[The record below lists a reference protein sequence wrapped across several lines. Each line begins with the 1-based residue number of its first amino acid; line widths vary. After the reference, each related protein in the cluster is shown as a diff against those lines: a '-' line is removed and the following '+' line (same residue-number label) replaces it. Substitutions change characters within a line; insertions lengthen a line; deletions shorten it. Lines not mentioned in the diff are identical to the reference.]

1 MYGQYSYNSHIRKLV
16 ALFGDMFNN
25 ISTARQDTSGNL
37 TNQKR
42 VPLAYAPRESFL
54 ARLEE
59 NPDLTDDRVAISLPR
74 MSFEI
79 TGTLT
84 YDALRQLPKNNVCRV
99 TDSNGSPTKIYA
111 PAPYI
116 IPFELNVYSKNQDEA
131 LQIVEQII
139 PYFKPSIRR
148 TYYPIDGETFTDE
161 VIFRLVSVTKEDTY
175 ANDFTNNR
183 KIIYTIMFDARINI
197 FARVDTDASVIL
209 NSIVNFTTDATKD
222 TNDLTITQ
230 SVNPQSATVPTDTHT
245 IDITYNYG
253 FE

>member
-1 MYGQYSYNSHIRKLV
+1 MYGQYSYNSILRKTV

-25 ISTARQDTSGNL
+25 ISVARKDSNGDL

-79 TGTLT
+79 SGALT
-84 YDALRQLPKNNVCRV
+84 YDSQRQLPKNNVCRV
-99 TDSNGSPTKIYA
+99 TNANGDPTAVYS
-111 PAPYI
+111 PAPYT

-131 LQIVEQII
+131 LQIVEQIL

-148 TYYPIDGETFTDE
+148 SYYPIDGETFTDE
-161 VIFRLVSVTKEDTY
+161 VIFRLISVSKEDTY

-183 KIIYTIMFDARINI
+183 KIIYTLLFDARINI
-197 FARVDTDASVIL
+197 FGRIDTDRSVIL
-209 NSIVNFTTDATKD
+209 NSIVNFTTEATKD
-222 TNDLTITQ
+222 TDDLTITQ
-230 SVNPQSATVPTDTHT
+230 SVNPQSATVETDTHT
-245 IDITYNYG
+245 IDLTYTYG